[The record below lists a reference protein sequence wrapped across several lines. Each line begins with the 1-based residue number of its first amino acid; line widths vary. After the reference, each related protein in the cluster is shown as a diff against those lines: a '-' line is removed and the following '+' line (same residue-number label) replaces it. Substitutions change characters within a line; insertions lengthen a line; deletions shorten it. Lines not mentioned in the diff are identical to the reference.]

1 MKMHVSLYVADA
13 ARTKEFYELFF
24 NQKATKVKS
33 DYVKFELENPAL
45 VISFVQNKERV
56 KSNFG
61 HLGFVADSL
70 DVVVNRLEQAKS
82 NNLDVLEEMGTNCC
96 YANQD
101 KFWVTDP
108 DGHQWEIYTFNSDVE
123 FNDPKYASTDAT
135 ACCTPSVDNDC
146 CTTEEESAACCTPQA
161 PIKIS

>member
-45 VISFVQNKERV
+45 VISFVQNKDRV
-56 KSNFG
+56 RSNFG

-70 DVVVNRLEQAKS
+70 EVVVNRLEQAKS
-82 NNLDVLEEMGTNCC
+82 NHLDILEEMGTNCC

-123 FNDPKYASTDAT
+123 FNDPKYASQEAS
-135 ACCTPSVDNDC
+135 ACCTPNVDNDC
-146 CTTEEESAACCTPQA
+146 CTTEEESSACCTPQA
-161 PIKIS
+161 PIKLG